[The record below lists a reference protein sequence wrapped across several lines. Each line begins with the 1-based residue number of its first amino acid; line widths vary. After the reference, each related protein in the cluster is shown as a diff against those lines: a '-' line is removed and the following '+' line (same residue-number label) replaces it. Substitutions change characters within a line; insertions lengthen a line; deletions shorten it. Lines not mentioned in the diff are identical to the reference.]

1 MDSGAGVADDG
12 YVAPVV
18 PFGVDGVFSGAGVSC
33 DTITCGWD
41 TGAGDCTASDGVGE
55 EVIGDGVVMPGFVVP
70 GFGVPE
76 LTGVVVVCVG
86 RGVWLSPVSPV
97 VPQMVR
103 VFVSEAIVVRPPASS
118 STFMGVRVTI

>member
-18 PFGVDGVFSGAGVSC
+18 LFGADGVFSGAGVSC

-41 TGAGDCTASDGVGE
+41 TGAGDCTASDGAGE
-55 EVIGDGVVMPGFVVP
+55 VFIGDGVVMPGFVVL

-76 LTGVVVVCVG
+76 LVGVVAVCMG
-86 RGVWLSPVSPV
+86 RGV
-97 VPQMVR
+97 
-103 VFVSEAIVVRPPASS
+103 
-118 STFMGVRVTI
+118 

>member
-76 LTGVVVVCVG
+76 LTGVFVVCVG
-86 RGVWLSPVSPV
+86 MV
-97 VPQMVR
+97 V
-103 VFVSEAIVVRPPASS
+103 
-118 STFMGVRVTI
+118 